1 MILWSHQEAM
11 CSNFRFLWETRLRIE
26 AKFQNWSHIRSLCRL
41 GRTSGR
47 PNQHRLRFHYP
58 SVKTLCD
65 DGIRCPF
72 PMLSFHYI
80 FQASVDD
87 KQSIEEDEERTL
99 RCNFIFFMSLSFFY
113 ATNYLLDMNQIW
125 DTLLVSFWKN
135 KEVGKDEGSTYL
147 CCHVCR
153 ILILA

>member
-99 RCNFIFFMSLSFFY
+99 RCNFISLYRCPSFMPRIIYLIWIRYETPYWCLFEKIKKSVKMREVRIFAATY
-113 ATNYLLDMNQIW
+113 AQ
-125 DTLLVSFWKN
+125 
-135 KEVGKDEGSTYL
+135 
-147 CCHVCR
+147 
-153 ILILA
+153 